1 MHIAYSTLSMI
12 DDRSTLNVP
21 ALRSFSFKSEKIA
34 LSLPITKI
42 SKRDYINCPFKFLT

>member
-21 ALRSFSFKSEKIA
+21 ALRSFSFKSEEPWGNFFIELDTFFIKKDG
-34 LSLPITKI
+34 SN
-42 SKRDYINCPFKFLT
+42 SC